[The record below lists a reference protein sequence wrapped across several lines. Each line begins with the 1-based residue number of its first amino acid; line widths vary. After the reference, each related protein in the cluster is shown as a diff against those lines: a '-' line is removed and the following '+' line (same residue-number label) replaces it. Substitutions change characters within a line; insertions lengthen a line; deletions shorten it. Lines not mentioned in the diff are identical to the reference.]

1 MIRAIIVDDEP
12 NNVDNLKALL
22 KRHCPQV
29 SVAAEAHHADHAI
42 EVIHTFR
49 PDLVFLDILMPGKT
63 GFDLLKS
70 LQRADF
76 EVVFVTGFDQFG
88 IEAIRFSAV
97 DYLLKPIDPLE
108 LQSAVS
114 RATAK
119 IQEKQQNLQLQ
130 NLVQLLL
137 HEKQKSEHKIALSSS
152 KETRFVKTGEIVR
165 CIAENNY
172 TLFFLESGEKILV
185 SRPMFEY
192 DEMLA
197 AYGFIRPHHSH
208 LVNLSYVK
216 SLLKEDSGYLLMMD
230 DSKIPV
236 SRIKKEMVKKA
247 LSRGARD

>member
-70 LQRADF
+70 LQRTDF

-88 IEAIRFSAV
+88 IEAIRFSTV

>member
-70 LQRADF
+70 LQRTDF